1 MAGAAVVVGVGLSVW
16 RDRPGPDLTRV
27 VEVVGESH
35 GFAALDADDVAADAG
50 SRMGGAS
57 RAQEPVRDGQ
67 RVRVLAG
74 GHVHIEA
81 ADPLLFGNRVDLN
94 HSDAQALMAL
104 DGMGASRARAVMAA
118 RPFTRPSDLVRA
130 RGFGARTAAQLVPLV
145 QTVDPPPPPEPEPVA
160 DALASDGGPTPG
172 DGSAAETDATTTE
185 DVGPKPE
192 EAEATPKPTPDT
204 AGEPPKP

>member
-1 MAGAAVVVGVGLSVW
+1 M
-16 RDRPGPDLTRV
+16 

-35 GFAALDADDVAADAG
+35 GFAALDADDVAADAV

-145 QTVDPPPPPEPEPVA
+145 QTVDPPPPPEPERVRINEASQTELVALPGVGPV
-160 DALASDGGPTPG
+160 LAERIVAERERGG
-172 DGSAAETDATTTE
+172 AFTDAA
-185 DVGPKPE
+185 DLVRVRGIGPVLSERLAPLVE
-192 EAEATPKPTPDT
+192 LP
-204 AGEPPKP
+204 